1 MRCKV
6 LVIYAK
12 VICPVL
18 GAEALY
24 YCTLVSN
31 DEGSSYPGIIAVP
44 KFSNPHSIAIACCM
58 VEIYL
63 LFWSLLLEILVIR

>member
-6 LVIYAK
+6 LIIYAE
-12 VICPVL
+12 VVSPVL
-18 GAEALY
+18 GTEALY

-31 DEGSSYPGIIAVP
+31 DEGSSYPGIVAVP
-44 KFSNPHSIAIACCM
+44 KTSYPNSIAIACCM

-63 LFWSLLLEILVIR
+63 LFGSLLLEVLVIR

>member
-12 VICPVL
+12 MISPVL

-24 YCTLVSN
+24 YCTLVTY

-44 KFSNPHSIAIACCM
+44 KTSYPNSIAIACCM

-63 LFWSLLLEILVIR
+63 LFWSLLLEVLVIR